1 MEESSLHTFE
11 GWLYHNRIAL
21 HNDVIAQQNDLRKGK
36 ILKLVP
42 RKKKKSLQNETSWNS
57 FCKLICE
64 YSNVF

>member
-42 RKKKKSLQNETSWNS
+42 RKKKKVYKM
-57 FCKLICE
+57 KLLGIHFV
-64 YSNVF
+64 N